1 MNTNSACQNTKA
13 RVFFSGLLQGDKTL
27 SNKQKPGLCQ
37 YSTSCTLQTYLH
49 IHTKILISAEKFNEL
64 IIEKQK

>member
-13 RVFFSGLLQGDKTL
+13 CVFFSGLLQGDKT